1 MARRGKSLGY
11 LLPLKRA
18 FELVLGWIVVGALAV
33 LRRIN
38 RQRMANVLG
47 RLMRFVG
54 PWLPEHKIGRE
65 NLRAA
70 FPDTS
75 GAEIEKILAGVWD
88 NLGRVAAEFA
98 HIDRIIIHD
107 PHRPERSADP
117 DVMID
122 DATYARLKLLGDN
135 TKPSLVF
142 AAHLANWEIPA
153 LAPHTFGYKTSILY
167 RRPNIGGASD
177 AIVEMRARC
186 MGNMVAAGLDA
197 PLKLGRA
204 LESGENVALL
214 VDQHTTQG
222 VDVVFFGRWAKANP
236 LIAQLARLTGAPIR
250 GVRVVRLPDGNHFR
264 GELTDEIAPARD
276 AEGKIDIQATMQTI
290 TNVVEG
296 WVREHPEQ
304 WLWLHR
310 RWR

>member
-1 MARRGKSLGY
+1 MARRGKSLAC

-18 FELVLGWIVVGALAV
+18 FERVLGAIVVGALAV

-38 RQRMANVLG
+38 RQRMGNVLG
-47 RLMRFVG
+47 RLMRAVG
-54 PWLPEHKIGRE
+54 PWLPEQKVGRE

-70 FPDTS
+70 FPEKS
-75 GAEIEKILAGVWD
+75 PGEIEKILGGVWE

-107 PHRPERSADP
+107 PARPERSADP

-122 DATYARLKLLGDN
+122 DTTYARLQTLGDA
-135 TKPSLVF
+135 TQPTVVF

-153 LAPHTFGYKTSILY
+153 LAPHSFGFPTSILY
-167 RRPNIGGASD
+167 RRPNIGAASN
-177 AIVEMRARC
+177 AIVGLRERC
-186 MGNMVAAGLDA
+186 MGTMVAAGLDA

-204 LESGENVALL
+204 LESGGTVALL

-222 VDVVFFGRWAKANP
+222 VEVVFFGRWAKANP
-236 LIAQLARLTGAPIR
+236 LAAQLARLTGAKIR

-264 GELTDEIAPARD
+264 AELTDEIAPVRN
-276 AEGKIDIQATMQTI
+276 AEGQIDIQATIQAI

>member
-1 MARRGKSLGY
+1 VARKGKSLAY

-18 FELVLGWIVVGALAV
+18 FERLLGWIVVGTLAV

-47 RLMRFVG
+47 RLMRIVG
-54 PWLPEHKIGRE
+54 PWLPEHKTGRE

-70 FPDTS
+70 FPGKS
-75 GAEIEKILAGVWD
+75 LEEIETILGGVWE

-98 HIDRIIIHD
+98 HIDRIVIHD
-107 PHRPERSADP
+107 PDRPERSNDP
-117 DVMID
+117 DVMCD
-122 DATYARLKLLGDN
+122 ETTYARLRLLGDSARPN
-135 TKPSLVF
+135 LVF

-153 LAPHTFGYKTSILY
+153 LAPHSFGFKTSILY

-177 AIVEMRARC
+177 AIVAMRARC

-204 LESGENVALL
+204 LENGENVALL

-222 VDVVFFGRWAKANP
+222 VDVMFFGRKAKANP
-236 LIAQLARLTGAPIR
+236 LVVQLARLTGAPIR

-264 GELTDEIAPARD
+264 AELTEEIVPARD
-276 AEGKIDIQATMQTI
+276 AEGKIDIQATVQAI
-290 TNVVEG
+290 AGVIEG

>member
-1 MARRGKSLGY
+1 MARRSKSKALM
-11 LLPLKRA
+11 LLTRGA
-18 FELVLGWIVVGALAV
+18 ERVLGWLIVGTLGALRLV
-33 LRRIN
+33 N
-38 RQRMANVLG
+38 RHFMANLAG
-47 RLMRFVG
+47 KIMRIVG
-54 PWLPEHKIGRE
+54 PWFPEHKVGRE

-70 FPDTS
+70 FPDKS
-75 GAEIEKILAGVWD
+75 PEEIEKILGGVWE

-98 HIDRIIIHD
+98 HIDRIVFYD
-107 PHRPERSADP
+107 PSKPEQARAP

-122 DATYARLKLLGDN
+122 DTTYARLQTLGDASQP
-135 TKPSLVF
+135 TVVF

-153 LAPHTFGYKTSILY
+153 LAPHFFGFKTSILY
-167 RRPNIGGASD
+167 RRPNIGAASD
-177 AIVEMRARC
+177 AIVAMRERC
-186 MGNMVAAGLDA
+186 MGTMVAAGLDA

-204 LESGENVALL
+204 LESGGTVALL

-236 LIAQLARLTGAPIR
+236 LAVQLARLTGAKIR
-250 GVRVVRLPDGNHFR
+250 GVRVVRLPDGNNFWA
-264 GELTDEIAPARD
+264 ELTDEIAPARD
-276 AEGKIDIQATMQTI
+276 ADGKIDLQATTQAI
-290 TNVVEG
+290 VNVVEG

>member
-1 MARRGKSLGY
+1 MARGGRSLRF
-11 LLPLKRA
+11 LLPVKRA
-18 FELVLGWIVVGALAV
+18 FDRVLGFLVVGALAV

-38 RQRMANVLG
+38 RRRMARVLG
-47 RLMRFVG
+47 ALMRCVG
-54 PWLPEHKIGRE
+54 PWFPEHKVGRE

-70 FPDTS
+70 FPEKS
-75 GAEIEKILAGVWD
+75 PQEIEKILSGVWD

-98 HIDRIIIHD
+98 HIDRIVYHD
-107 PHRPERSADP
+107 PAHPERCSDP

-122 DATYARLKLLGDN
+122 DVTYARTKLLGDRSR
-135 TKPSLVF
+135 PCLVF
-142 AAHLANWEIPA
+142 AAHLANWEVPA
-153 LAPHTFGYKTSILY
+153 LGPHAFGFPVSILY

-177 AIVEMRARC
+177 AIVAMRARC

-204 LESGENVALL
+204 LEGGENVAAL

-222 VDVVFFGRWAKANP
+222 VDVIFFGRWAKANP
-236 LIAQLARLTGAPIR
+236 LVAQLTRLTGAPIR
-250 GVRVVRLPDGNHFR
+250 GTRAVRLPDGNHFWA
-264 GELTDEIAPARD
+264 ELTDEIAPVRD
-276 AEGKIDIQATMQTI
+276 ADGKVDIQATTQAI

>member
-1 MARRGKSLGY
+1 MARRFKGFKFLR
-11 LLPLKRA
+11 PLKGA
-18 FELVLGWIVVGALAV
+18 FERVLGWLTVAALAI

-38 RQRMANVLG
+38 RQRMSNMVG
-47 RLMRFVG
+47 RLMRIIG
-54 PWLPEHKIGRE
+54 PWFPEHKVGRD

-70 FPDTS
+70 FPDKS
-75 GAEIEKILAGVWD
+75 PEEIETILGGVWE

-107 PHRPERSADP
+107 PARPERSSDP
-117 DVMID
+117 DVIID
-122 DATYARLKLLGDN
+122 EMTYARLKTLGDSAQP
-135 TKPSLVF
+135 TVVF
-142 AAHLANWEIPA
+142 AAHLANWEVPA
-153 LAPHTFGYKTSILY
+153 LAPHSFGFKTSILY

-177 AIVEMRARC
+177 AIVDMRARC
-186 MGNMVAAGLDA
+186 MGTMVAAGLDA
-197 PLKLGRA
+197 PLKLARA
-204 LESGENVALL
+204 LESGGTVALL

-236 LIAQLARLTGAPIR
+236 LAVQLARLTGARLR
-250 GVRVVRLPDGNHFR
+250 GVRVWRLPDGNHFR
-264 GELTDEIAPARD
+264 AELTDEIPLTRD
-276 AEGKIDIQATMQTI
+276 GEGNIDIQATTQAI
-290 TNVVEG
+290 TTMIEG

>member
-1 MARRGKSLGY
+1 MARRGKSLAM
-11 LLPLKRA
+11 LLLAKRA
-18 FELVLGWIVVGALAV
+18 LDRVLGSLVIGALAL

-38 RQRMANVLG
+38 RQRMARVLG
-47 RLMRFVG
+47 VLMRVVG
-54 PWLPEHKIGRE
+54 PWLPEHKVGRQ
-65 NLRAA
+65 NLQAA
-70 FPDTS
+70 FPEKS
-75 GAEIEKILAGVWD
+75 AEEIEKILAGVWD

-98 HIDRIIIHD
+98 HIDRIVYHD
-107 PHRPERSADP
+107 PAHPERCSNP

-122 DATYARLKLLGDN
+122 DATYSRVKLLGDRAR
-135 TKPSLVF
+135 PCLVF

-153 LAPHTFGYKTSILY
+153 VTPHVFGFPVSILY

-177 AIVEMRARC
+177 AIVALRARC

-204 LESGENVALL
+204 LERGENVAVL

-222 VDVVFFGRWAKANP
+222 VDVVFFGRWARANP

-250 GVRVVRLPDGNHFR
+250 GTRAVRLPDGNRFR
-264 GELTDEIAPARD
+264 AELTEEIAPVRD
-276 AEGKIDIQATMQTI
+276 AEGKIDIQATTQAI
-290 TNVVEG
+290 TNVIEG

>member
-1 MARRGKSLGY
+1 MARRGKSLAF

-18 FELVLGWIVVGALAV
+18 FDRVLGWIIVGTLAV

-38 RQRMANVLG
+38 RRRMANVLG
-47 RLMRFVG
+47 RLMRMAG

-70 FPDTS
+70 FPETS
-75 GAEIEKILAGVWD
+75 PDEIEKILAGVWD

-107 PHRPERSADP
+107 PERPERSSDP
-117 DVMID
+117 DVTID
-122 DATYARLKLLGDN
+122 DATYARLKLLGDSSRPN
-135 TKPSLVF
+135 LVF

-153 LAPHTFGYKTSILY
+153 LAPHAFGFPVSILY
-167 RRPNIGGASD
+167 RRPNIGRASD
-177 AIVEMRARC
+177 AIVDLRARC
-186 MGNMVAAGLDA
+186 MGNMVASGLDA

-222 VDVVFFGRWAKANP
+222 VDVLFFGRRAKANP

-250 GVRVVRLPDGNHFR
+250 GVRVWRLADGNHFR
-264 GELTDEIAPARD
+264 GEFTDEVSPVRD
-276 AEGKIDIQATMQTI
+276 AEGRVDIQGTMQAI
-290 TNVVEG
+290 TNVIEG
-296 WVREHPEQ
+296 WVREHPDQ

>member
-1 MARRGKSLGY
+1 MARKSAALKI
-11 LLPLKRA
+11 LRPLKRP
-18 FELVLGWIVVGALAV
+18 FERVAGWITVAALAM

-54 PWLPEHKIGRE
+54 PWLPEHKVGRE

-70 FPDTS
+70 FPDKS
-75 GAEIEKILAGVWD
+75 PEEIENILAGVWD

-107 PHRPERSADP
+107 PDRPERSGDP
-117 DVMID
+117 DVICD
-122 DATYARLKLLGDN
+122 EVTYARLKLLGDRTRPN
-135 TKPSLVF
+135 LVF

-153 LAPHTFGYKTSILY
+153 LAPHSFGYPTSILY

-177 AIVEMRARC
+177 AIVDMRARC
-186 MGNMVAAGLDA
+186 MGNMVASGLDA

-204 LESGENVALL
+204 LEKGEHVALL

-222 VDVVFFGRWAKANP
+222 VDVMFFGRWAKANP
-236 LIAQLARLTGAPIR
+236 LIVQLARLTGATIR
-250 GVRVVRLPDGNHFR
+250 GVRVWRLPDGNHFR
-264 GELTDEIAPARD
+264 GEFTDEIVPVRD
-276 AEGKIDIQATMQTI
+276 ADGRIDIQGTMQAI
-290 TNVVEG
+290 TSVVEG
-296 WVREHPEQ
+296 WVRENPEQ

>member
-1 MARRGKSLGY
+1 MARRGKSLAY

-18 FELVLGWIVVGALAV
+18 FERVVGWIVVAALAV
-33 LRRIN
+33 LRRID
-38 RQRMANVLG
+38 RRRMATVLG
-47 RLMRFVG
+47 GLMRTVG
-54 PWLPEHKIGRE
+54 PWLPEHKTGRE

-70 FPDTS
+70 FPEKS
-75 GAEIEKILAGVWD
+75 PQEIENILAGVWD

-98 HIDRIIIHD
+98 HIDRIVIHD
-107 PHRPERSADP
+107 PDRPERSANP
-117 DVMID
+117 DVICD

-135 TKPSLVF
+135 TKPNLVF

-153 LAPHTFGYKTSILY
+153 LAPHTFGYPTSILY

-177 AIVEMRARC
+177 AIVELRARC

-204 LESGENVALL
+204 LENGENVALL

-250 GVRVVRLPDGNHFR
+250 GVRVWRLPEGNHFR
-264 GELTDEIAPARD
+264 GEFTDEIAPVRGADGR
-276 AEGKIDIQATMQTI
+276 IDIQATMQSI
-290 TNVVEG
+290 TNVIEG

>member
-1 MARRGKSLGY
+1 MARRSTTLKY
-11 LLPLKRA
+11 LRPLKGA
-18 FELVLGWIVVGALAV
+18 FERVLGWLIVGTLAV

-38 RQRMANVLG
+38 RHRMAHFAG
-47 RLMRFVG
+47 RMMRIVG
-54 PWLPEHKIGRE
+54 PWFPEHEVGRE

-70 FPDTS
+70 FPDKS
-75 GAEIEKILAGVWD
+75 PEEIEKILGGVWE

-98 HIDRIIIHD
+98 HIDRIVIQD
-107 PHRPERSADP
+107 PGRPEPTPAP

-122 DATYARLKLLGDN
+122 EATYAGLKTLGEAAQP
-135 TKPSLVF
+135 TVVF
-142 AAHLANWEIPA
+142 AAHLANWEFPG
-153 LAPHTFGYKTSILY
+153 LAPHQFGFKTSILY
-167 RRPNIGGASD
+167 RRPNIGAASD
-177 AIVEMRARC
+177 AIVAMRERC
-186 MGNMVAAGLDA
+186 MGTMVAAGLDA

-204 LESGENVALL
+204 LESGGTVALL
-214 VDQHTTQG
+214 VDQHTSQG

-236 LIAQLARLTGAPIR
+236 LAVQLARLTGAKIR
-250 GVRVVRLPDGNHFR
+250 GVRVVRKPDGNNFWA
-264 GELTDEIAPARD
+264 ELTDEIAPVRD
-276 AEGKIDIQATMQTI
+276 AEGKIDLQATMQVI

>member
-1 MARRGKSLGY
+1 MARRSTTLKFLR
-11 LLPLKRA
+11 PLKGA
-18 FELVLGWIVVGALAV
+18 FERVLGWLVVGALAV
-33 LRRIN
+33 LRRLN
-38 RQRMANVLG
+38 RQRMANFAG
-47 RLMRFVG
+47 RLMRAVG
-54 PWLPEHKIGRE
+54 PWFPEHKVGRY

-70 FPDTS
+70 FPEKS
-75 GAEIEKILAGVWD
+75 PAEIENILGGVWE

-107 PHRPERSADP
+107 TARPERSSDP

-122 DATYARLKLLGDN
+122 EVTYARLQTLGDAA
-135 TKPSLVF
+135 KPTVVF

-153 LAPHTFGYKTSILY
+153 LAPHSFGFKTSILY
-167 RRPNIGGASD
+167 RRPNIGAASD
-177 AIVEMRARC
+177 AIVALRERC
-186 MGNMVAAGLDA
+186 MGTMVASGLDA

-204 LESGENVALL
+204 LESGGTVALL

-236 LIAQLARLTGAPIR
+236 LAVQLARLTGARIR
-250 GVRVVRLPDGNHFR
+250 GVRVVRQPDGNHFVA
-264 GELTDEIAPARD
+264 ELTDEIPLVRD
-276 AEGKIDIQATMQTI
+276 ADGGIDIQASTQAI
-290 TNVVEG
+290 TTVIEG

>member
-1 MARRGKSLGY
+1 MTRRGTSLAF
-11 LLPLKRA
+11 LRPVKRA
-18 FELVLGWIVVGALAV
+18 ADAVLGAIVVGALAV

-47 RLMRFVG
+47 RLMRGIG
-54 PWLPEHKIGRE
+54 PWLPEHKVGRD

-70 FPDTS
+70 FPNKSPEDI
-75 GAEIEKILAGVWD
+75 EIILGGVWE

-107 PHRPERSADP
+107 PARPERSADP
-117 DVMID
+117 DAMID
-122 DATYARLKLLGDN
+122 EATHARLKTLGDAERP
-135 TKPSLVF
+135 TVVF

-153 LAPHTFGYKTSILY
+153 LAPHSFGFPTSILY

-177 AIVEMRARC
+177 AIVALRERC
-186 MGNMVAAGLDA
+186 MGTMVASGLDA

-204 LESGENVALL
+204 LESGGTVALL

-236 LIAQLARLTGAPIR
+236 LAVQLARLTGARLR
-250 GVRVVRLPDGNHFR
+250 GARVVRLPDGNHFR
-264 GELTDEIAPARD
+264 AELTDEIEPVRD
-276 AEGKIDIQATMQTI
+276 AAGAIDIQATTQAI
-290 TNVVEG
+290 TSVVEG

>member
-1 MARRGKSLGY
+1 MARRGKSKA
-11 LLPLKRA
+11 LLTLKGG
-18 FELVLGWIVVGALAV
+18 FERVLGWLIVGTLAV
-33 LRRIN
+33 LRRVN
-38 RQRMANVLG
+38 RKRMANFAG
-47 RLMRFVG
+47 GLMRIIG
-54 PWLPEHKIGRE
+54 PWFPEHKIGRE

-70 FPDTS
+70 FPDKS
-75 GAEIEKILAGVWD
+75 PEEIERILRGVWE

-98 HIDRIIIHD
+98 HIDRIVIQD
-107 PHRPERSADP
+107 PGRPERTLAP

-122 DATYARLKLLGDN
+122 EATYARLRTLGDAAQP
-135 TKPSLVF
+135 TVIF

-153 LAPHTFGYKTSILY
+153 LAPHSFGFQTSILY
-167 RRPNIGGASD
+167 RRPNIGAAGD
-177 AIVEMRARC
+177 AIVAMRERC
-186 MGNMVAAGLDA
+186 MGTMVAAGLDA

-204 LESGENVALL
+204 LESGGTVALL

-236 LIAQLARLTGAPIR
+236 LVVQLARLTNAKIR

-264 GELTDEIAPARD
+264 GEFTDEIAPVRN
-276 AEGKIDIQATMQTI
+276 AEGEIDLQATTQAI

>member
-1 MARRGKSLGY
+1 MARRSQALVF
-11 LLPLKRA
+11 LLPVKRA
-18 FELVLGWIVVGALAV
+18 FDRVLGVIVVGVLAL

-38 RQRMANVLG
+38 RQRMAKMLG
-47 RLMRFVG
+47 ALMRLVG
-54 PWLPEHKIGRE
+54 PWLPEHKVGRE

-70 FPDTS
+70 FPDKS
-75 GAEIEKILAGVWD
+75 SEEIEKILASVWD

-98 HIDRIIIHD
+98 HIDRIIFHD
-107 PHRPERSADP
+107 PSHPERCSDP
-117 DVMID
+117 DAMID
-122 DATYARLKLLGDN
+122 DVTYARIKLFGDRAR
-135 TKPSLVF
+135 PYLVF
-142 AAHLANWEIPA
+142 SAHLANWEVPA
-153 LAPHTFGYKTSILY
+153 LGPHAFGFRMSILY

-177 AIVEMRARC
+177 AIVALRARC

-204 LESGENVALL
+204 LAGGENVALL

-250 GVRVVRLPDGNHFR
+250 GARAVRLPDGNHFR
-264 GELTDEIAPARD
+264 AELTEEIAPVRD
-276 AEGKIDIQATMQTI
+276 AEGNFDIQGTMQVI
-290 TNVVEG
+290 TNVVES

>member
-1 MARRGKSLGY
+1 MARRSKSKALM
-11 LLPLKRA
+11 PLKRG
-18 FELVLGWIVVGALAV
+18 FERVLGWLIVGTLGALRLV
-33 LRRIN
+33 NRRF
-38 RQRMANVLG
+38 MANLVG
-47 RLMRFVG
+47 RLMRIVG
-54 PWLPEHKIGRE
+54 PWFPEHKVGRE

-70 FPDTS
+70 FP
-75 GAEIEKILAGVWD
+75 EKSPEEVENILGGVWE

-98 HIDRIIIHD
+98 HIDRIVIQD
-107 PHRPERSADP
+107 PSHPERTRPP

-122 DATYARLKLLGDN
+122 QATYARLKTLGDAAQP
-135 TKPSLVF
+135 TVVF

-153 LAPHTFGYKTSILY
+153 LAPRAFGFKTSILY
-167 RRPNIGGASD
+167 RRPNIGAASD
-177 AIVEMRARC
+177 AIVAMRERC
-186 MGNMVAAGLDA
+186 MGTMVAAGLDA

-204 LESGENVALL
+204 LESGGTVALL

-236 LIAQLARLTGAPIR
+236 LVVQLARLTGAKIY
-250 GVRVVRLPDGNHFR
+250 GVRVIRMPGGNDFR
-264 GELTDEIAPARD
+264 GELTDEIPPVRN
-276 AEGKIDIQATMQTI
+276 AEGEIDLQATTQAI
-290 TNVVEG
+290 ANVVEG

>member
-1 MARRGKSLGY
+1 MARRSKSLAY
-11 LLPLKRA
+11 LLPVKRA
-18 FELVLGWIVVGALAV
+18 FGRVLGLIVVGAVAIM
-33 LRRIN
+33 RRIN
-38 RQRMANVLG
+38 RQRMASVLG
-47 RLMRFVG
+47 RFMQIAG

-70 FPDTS
+70 FPEKS
-75 GAEIEKILAGVWD
+75 PQEIEKILAGVWD

-98 HIDRIIIHD
+98 HIDRIMFHD
-107 PHRPERSADP
+107 PGHPERCRDP

-122 DATYARLKLLGDN
+122 DVTHSRLKLLGDRA
-135 TKPSLVF
+135 KPNLVF
-142 AAHLANWEIPA
+142 SAHLANWEVSA
-153 LAPHTFGYKTSILY
+153 RAPHSFGFPMSILY

-177 AIVEMRARC
+177 AVVALRARC

-204 LESGENVALL
+204 LESGENVAVL

-250 GVRVVRLPDGNHFR
+250 GARAVRLPDGNHFR
-264 GELTDEIAPARD
+264 AELTEEIAPVRGPD
-276 AEGKIDIQATMQTI
+276 GKIDIQATTQAI
-290 TNVVEG
+290 TKVVEG

>member
-1 MARRGKSLGY
+1 MARRSTT
-11 LLPLKRA
+11 LKVLRPFKGV
-18 FELVLGWIVVGALAV
+18 FERVLGWLIVGTLAV
-33 LRRIN
+33 LRAIN
-38 RQRMANVLG
+38 RQRMANFSG
-47 RLMRFVG
+47 RLMRVVG
-54 PWLPEHKIGRE
+54 PWFPEHKIGRE
-65 NLRAA
+65 NLRAS
-70 FPDTS
+70 FPDKPPE
-75 GAEIEKILAGVWD
+75 EIEKILGGVWE

-98 HIDRIIIHD
+98 HIDRIVIHD
-107 PHRPERSADP
+107 PADRKRYVDP

-122 DATYARLKLLGDN
+122 DVTYGRLKLLGDKS
-135 TKPSLVF
+135 KPSLVF

-153 LAPHTFGYKTSILY
+153 LAPHAFGYPTSILY
-167 RRPNIGGASD
+167 RRPNIGTASD
-177 AIVEMRARC
+177 AIVDLRARC

-204 LESGENVALL
+204 
-214 VDQHTTQG
+214 QG

-250 GVRVVRLPDGNHFR
+250 GVRVVRQPDGNHFR
-264 GELTDEIAPARD
+264 GELTDEIAPVRD
-276 AEGKIDIQATMQTI
+276 VEGRIDLQATMQAI

>member
-1 MARRGKSLGY
+1 MARKGKSLAY

-18 FELVLGWIVVGALAV
+18 FERVLGWIVVGTLAV

-47 RLMRFVG
+47 RLMRIVG
-54 PWLPEHKIGRE
+54 PWLPEHKIGAE

-70 FPDTS
+70 FPDKS
-75 GAEIEKILAGVWD
+75 PAEIEKILGGVWE

-98 HIDRIIIHD
+98 HIDRIVIHD
-107 PHRPERSADP
+107 PDRPERSNDP
-117 DVMID
+117 DVICD
-122 DATYARLKLLGDN
+122 ETTYARLKLLGDTARPN
-135 TKPSLVF
+135 LVF

-153 LAPHTFGYKTSILY
+153 LAPHSFGFKTSILY

-177 AIVEMRARC
+177 AIVAMRARC
-186 MGNMVAAGLDA
+186 MGNMVASGLDA

-204 LESGENVALL
+204 LEGGENVALL

-222 VDVVFFGRWAKANP
+222 VNVMFFGRRAKANP
-236 LIAQLARLTGAPIR
+236 LIVQLARLTGAPIR
-250 GVRVVRLPDGNHFR
+250 GVRVVRQPDGNHFQA
-264 GELTDEIAPARD
+264 ELTDEILPVRD
-276 AEGKIDIQATMQTI
+276 AEGRVDIPATMQAVTS
-290 TNVVEG
+290 VVEG